1 MKKYYKVEIE
11 IVTVQ
16 EDVIQTSLIDLEDRF
31 GDEVIGGFE

>member
-16 EDVIQTSLIDLEDRF
+16 EDVIQTSLIDLEDCF